1 MEATRPQPH
10 PATRFSGGFTLLE
23 VVFVLSIIGLVMGL
37 AVYSLAEFGR
47 TNAVEEAKA
56 ELTFL
61 ARQARH
67 KARETGETVWLVL
80 TKERFGLLDHRGE
93 GSMSWTDLRGVR
105 LRVLR
110 AGDTQWQEPEL
121 YFWEFTPRQLG
132 EPIALRLTGAAG
144 SGADLALQF
153 SPLTGEARPLELNR
167 R

>member
-1 MEATRPQPH
+1 MRPRPQPH
-10 PATRFSGGFTLLE
+10 RPARIPGGFTLLE
-23 VVFVLSIIGLVMGL
+23 VVFVLAIIGLVMGL
-37 AVYSLAEFGR
+37 AAYSLAEFGR

-67 KARETGETVWLVL
+67 QARETGETVWLVL
-80 TKERFGLLDHRGE
+80 TKERFGLLDRRGE
-93 GSMSWTDLRGVR
+93 DAMSWTDLRGVR

-110 AGDTQWQEPEL
+110 AGDTEWREPEL
-121 YFWEFTPRQLG
+121 YFWEFPPRQLG
-132 EPIALRLTGAAG
+132 EPIALRLTGGRG

-153 SPLTGEARPLELNR
+153 SPLTGEARPLELLR